1 MRRVGLIGG
10 TFDPIHNGH
19 LLLAIFTREIL
30 ALNEVVFI
38 PAADPPHKDSIH
50 ARADQRMDMV
60 EMAIAGID
68 GFSASRI
75 ELDRPGKS
83 YTVDTL
89 RQLRADY
96 PHSAL
101 FLIIGSDNVAQMST
115 WHDPLGIVD
124 QCTVVAGK
132 RLAKDNE
139 VDPALVARMRFIDTP
154 LIELSS
160 THIRQRLRDGLA
172 VRGMI
177 PDAVERYVLEKGLY
191 KPCI

>member
-19 LLLAIFTREIL
+19 VLLALFTRETL
-30 ALNEVVFI
+30 ELDEVIFI
-38 PAADPPHKDSIH
+38 PAADPPHKNSTH
-50 ARADQRMDMV
+50 AQADQRMDMV
-60 EMAIAGID
+60 EIAIAGVD

-89 RQLRADY
+89 RQLHVDC
-96 PHSAL
+96 PNSAF
-101 FLIIGSDNVAQMST
+101 FLIIGLDNVAQMST
-115 WHDPLGIVD
+115 WHDPLGIVN

-132 RLAKDNE
+132 RLAKDAE

-177 PDAVERYVLEKGLY
+177 PDAVERYIVEKRIYNL
-191 KPCI
+191 CM

>member
-19 LLLAIFTREIL
+19 VLLALFTRETL
-30 ALNEVVFI
+30 VLDEVIFI
-38 PAADPPHKDSIH
+38 PAADPPHKDRTH
-50 ARADQRMDMV
+50 AKADQRMEMV
-60 EMAIAGID
+60 EIAIAGVD

-89 RQLRADY
+89 RLLHADY
-96 PHSAL
+96 PHSAF

-132 RLAKDNE
+132 RLAKDAE
-139 VDPALVARMRFIDTP
+139 VDPALAARMRFIDTP

-160 THIRQRLRDGLA
+160 THIRKRLQNGLA

-177 PDAVERYVLEKGLY
+177 PDAVERYVVEKGLY
-191 KPCI
+191 KLCT